1 MLKLRG
7 RVSKISENRGALD
20 SELLYVTTKADLPHG
35 VRGKYALLLRSED
48 VCDVSEDIDG
58 FGVVL
63 VLERD
68 SGKNILLK
76 AQGAVGLVPAYLLP
90 NDYSYLAEGDI
101 VRITPESERISVVF
115 RRNTPNNSILLTEQC
130 NHHCLMCSQPP
141 KNVDDGWLLDEANA
155 LLQMIP
161 RDTENIGFTG
171 GEPTLYGDGFISLV
185 AAAKVNLPNTSLDVL
200 SNGRAFSDRNFAAKL
215 AAVGHP
221 DFQIGIPLY
230 SDDPVTHDF
239 VVQSRGAFDETLK
252 GILNLKQLGVRVEV
266 RFVIH
271 KQTLPRLVKTCEFI
285 ARNLL
290 FVDHVALMG
299 LEIAG
304 FARAN
309 LDTLWVDPFD
319 YKDELSTAVE
329 VLKSSGLRVSVY
341 NHQLCVVNHD
351 VERECRKAI
360 SDWKNEYLP
369 ECAGCAKRGV
379 CGGFFSTQVQYRHS
393 DHIAPFLDDVHSARL
408 Q

>member
-7 RVSKISENRGALD
+7 RVSRIYGSGNAMHLG
-20 SELLYVTTKADLPHG
+20 LLYVTNRLYLPQA
-35 VRGKYALLLRSED
+35 VRGKYALLLRSD
-48 VCDVSEDIDG
+48 DIHVFSEDIDG

-63 VLERD
+63 VLEKE
-68 SGKNILLK
+68 SGKNILLE
-76 AQGAVGLVPAYLLP
+76 AQGTASVVPAYLLSSE
-90 NDYSYLAEGDI
+90 YSYLAEGDI
-101 VRITPESERISVVF
+101 VRITRESQRISVVF

-141 KNVDDGWLLDEANA
+141 KDVDDGWLLDEANA
-155 LLQMIP
+155 LLRMIP

-171 GEPTLYGDGFISLV
+171 GEPTLYGDDFISLV

-200 SNGRAFSDRNFAAKL
+200 SNGRAFADRNFAAKL

-290 FVDHVALMG
+290 FVDHIALMG

-304 FARAN
+304 FTRAN
-309 LDTLWVDPFD
+309 LDMLWVDPFD
-319 YKDELSTAVE
+319 YRDELSTAVE
-329 VLKSSGLRVSVY
+329 VLRSSGLRVSVY

-351 VERECRKAI
+351 IEKECRKAI

-369 ECAGCAKRGV
+369 ECASCAKRGV

-393 DHIAPFLDDVHSARL
+393 DHIAPFLDDVHSAR
-408 Q
+408 